1 MRQGENS
8 HSGWKEQS
16 QAEKTCEIP
25 GHKGDCTMEMPMR
38 PRKSKLKEAMK
49 NTVRMAEDAPLQE
62 AEAAKPGI
70 YAYVYVSVC
79 VCSCLM

>member
-16 QAEKTCEIP
+16 KAEKTCEIP
-25 GHKGDCTMEMPMR
+25 GHKGNCTMEMPRR
-38 PRKSKLKEAMK
+38 PGSKLKEAMK
-49 NTVRMAEDAPLQE
+49 NASEDGKTVSAPLPG

-70 YAYVYVSVC
+70 
-79 VCSCLM
+79 